1 MSAFVQ
7 SGQTTPKAR
16 RSPASGHSRRS
27 SSSKPTPPT
36 LLLSHSEH
44 TRADHLRQASSK
56 VARHPQGRSFAGSAS
71 PLLLPSPTTV
81 RGGKAG
87 RRRRESA
94 TKRTNLPVD
103 LHAPRSS
110 PRSPRAVV
118 FEGDG
123 NVKAAAVKKSVSA
136 KIKAASYKCGG
147 TTPRER
153 LSKLFG
159 KFVRSV
165 GASFGAKGLTYP
177 QMWCAL
183 RGVCRLQEQ
192 EFDML
197 WYLLDTDQSGIVTLQ
212 EFLGFLGRDDRS
224 QDEFARV
231 LSTARSMARD
241 EFVRAVGSP
250 LSANSSSS
258 NSSSSSSSSSSGGG
272 GGGGDGGDGGHENA
286 SSADAFYAP
295 VSDNDAWVV
304 GHSAL
309 QRHYKA
315 SAGTPKSPAA
325 CRSSGS
331 SGGCGMCPGD
341 FCVHV
346 SGSPKHVFLRRK
358 VTEPPAPMWVMDTPG
373 VLYTGTIPRVGGRYD
388 EDRTVRLAWNAPP
401 LTSKS
406 GCLAGYRVEWRV
418 GALSNASGRTLDKA
432 GKWVPLREDDIVSH
446 MSSTEIIACLP
457 EVDLRP
463 IECKVRALDNGADW
477 GNWSAT
483 LSVGLPSSKQA
494 ELRWMEEE
502 IPRREAEER
511 RRREEEE
518 EFERQWR
525 ATEAAKK
532 AALEG
537 VEVTKPA
544 TEAKKHLRQLARAKK
559 KAAVATLD
567 RVMADV
573 QAELLLRNPRP
584 SEAQVAFLSEVGK
597 RFVTH
602 ECPSEGSPVWW
613 GVPADSPAPHVGP
626 SPLSRNGNSASYV
639 AGQIDDVHDD
649 HNTHVHVSRRG
660 SVVVTHASS
669 GGRCQE
675 CEQTQVTTRNHG
687 LECSNRGHWICWA
700 CMVGGIDWERA
711 LAEGPELFA
720 AQEMQSRAFDEAKD
734 WRDRLGGTF

>member
-7 SGQTTPKAR
+7 SGQTTPTAR
-16 RSPASGHSRRS
+16 RSPASGHFRRS

-44 TRADHLRQASSK
+44 TRADLLRQSSK
-56 VARHPQGRSFAGSAS
+56 FSRQKQGRSFAGSAS
-71 PLLLPSPTTV
+71 PVLFSSPITA

-87 RRRRESA
+87 RHRRGSV

-110 PRSPRAVV
+110 PRLPRSVV

-147 TTPRER
+147 TTPLER

-165 GASFGAKGLTYP
+165 GASFGAQGLTYP

-183 RGVCRLQEQ
+183 VGVCRLQEQ

-197 WYLLDTDQSGIVTLQ
+197 WYMLDPRGRGIVTL
-212 EFLGFLGRDDRS
+212 EGFLGFLGRDDRS
-224 QDEFARV
+224 LDEFARV

-241 EFVRAVGSP
+241 DFVRAVGSP

-258 NSSSSSSSSSSGGG
+258 SGGG
-272 GGGGDGGDGGHENA
+272 GGGGENA
-286 SSADAFYAP
+286 SSADAFYVP

-309 QRHYKA
+309 QRHYKP
-315 SAGTPKSPAA
+315 SAGTPNSLVKSV
-325 CRSSGS
+325 
-331 SGGCGMCPGD
+331 GCGMCPGD

-346 SGSPKHVFLRRK
+346 SDSPKHVFLRQSRGQ
-358 VTEPPAPMWVMDTPG
+358 PPAPTWVMDTPG

-401 LTSKS
+401 LASKS
-406 GCLAGYRVEWRV
+406 GCVAGYRVEWRV

-525 ATEAAKK
+525 ATEATKK
-532 AALEG
+532 AALKGAEATKSATG
-537 VEVTKPA
+537 V
-544 TEAKKHLRQLARAKK
+544 KKRSRQLARAKK
-559 KAAVATLD
+559 KAAVAVVD
-567 RVMADV
+567 RVMADI
-573 QAELLLRNPRP
+573 QAELLLRTPRP

-597 RFVTH
+597 RFVAH
-602 ECPSEGSPVWW
+602 ECPSVGSPVWW
-613 GVPADSPAPHVGP
+613 GVPAGSPAPHMGP
-626 SPLSRNGNSASYV
+626 SPRSRNGNSASYV

-700 CMVGGIDWERA
+700 CMVGGIDWEMA
-711 LAEGPELFA
+711 LAEGPELFVV
-720 AQEMQSRAFDEAKD
+720 
-734 WRDRLGGTF
+734 